1 MASSNRILSLDLG
14 TQALT
19 LCEFSTDRGGGLVL
33 KNYRA
38 TPLLGDPA
46 VDASRLSQ
54 MGIAVGEMV
63 ESLKCKGGTVNYSV
77 PAQSVFTRF
86 VKLPSV
92 GEEQADQIVAFE
104 AQQNVPFPIDEVVW
118 DYQLMDGGAA
128 EVEVVLVAIKSD
140 LLDDMNAAVEGA
152 GLTTNTVDVS
162 PMAIYNAFRYN
173 YSDYEGCSLIID
185 IGARTTNLIFVEPGK
200 VFSRSLP
207 IGGTKITESI
217 AKDFNEPF
225 GVAEERKRRDGFVGL
240 GGAYADPDDP
250 DVARTAKIIR
260 NSMTRLHAEIAR
272 SISFYRSQQNG
283 ASPVRV
289 LLCGGSVSL
298 PYMREFFQ
306 EKLQLPAEF
315 FNPLRNVAVAPSLDC
330 EEIGRVA
337 HTIGEAVGLALRA
350 LAGCPMELNL
360 QPRCVVQRKRVAQQT
375 PYFVMAAFCFLFCLG
390 AWYLYLDRAS
400 ELTASAAEKIEQQA
414 APLREMQDR
423 INAVRAEIK
432 SQEEVVAPLTRA
444 VSDRSYWV
452 QLIDDINSRLPAEL
466 IWVVSFGLQDA
477 KGSELV
483 APSSQQSVRD
493 SSNRSAQDKAGA
505 KVLLL
510 KGLYLENPRKAAVV
524 DDFVAK
530 LSESPLYEVKKD
542 ELKRSLGNENEW
554 ASEYSVALLLKNP
567 ISSK

>member
-19 LCEFSTDRGGGLVL
+19 LCEFSSDRSGGLIL
-33 KNYRA
+33 KNYRS

-46 VDASRLSQ
+46 VDATRISQ
-54 MGIAVGEMV
+54 TGIAVAEMV
-63 ESLKCKGGTVNYSV
+63 TSLKCKAGEVNYSV

-118 DYQLMDGGAA
+118 DYQIMESGPA

-140 LLDDMNAAVEGA
+140 LLDDMNAAVEGS
-152 GLTTNTVDVS
+152 GLRTDIVDVS
-162 PMAIYNAFRYN
+162 PMAVYNAFRYN
-173 YSDYEGCSLIID
+173 YSDYDGGSLIVD
-185 IGARTTNLIFVEPGK
+185 VGARTTNLIFIEKGK

-207 IGGTKITESI
+207 IGGTKITEAI

-225 GVAEERKRRDGFVGL
+225 GVAEQRKLRDGFVGL
-240 GGAYADPDDP
+240 GGAYVDPENP
-250 DVARTAKIIR
+250 DVARMAKIIR

-283 ASPVRV
+283 SAPSRV

-298 PYMREFFQ
+298 PYMQEFFQ
-306 EKLQLPAEF
+306 EKLQLPVEF
-315 FNPLRNVAVAPSLDC
+315 FNPLRNVAVASSLDR
-330 EEIGRVA
+330 EEVGRVA
-337 HTIGEAVGLALRA
+337 HTLGEAVGLALRA
-350 LAGCPMELNL
+350 LTGCPMELSL
-360 QPRCVVQRKRVAQQT
+360 QPHGVVRRQRLAMQV
-375 PYFVMAAFCFLFCLG
+375 PYFVMAAACILLSLG
-390 AWYLYLDRAS
+390 CWYYYLDRAS
-400 ELTASAAEKIEQQA
+400 ELTAAAASKIQEQTV
-414 APLREMQDR
+414 PLREMQDR

-432 SQEEVVAPLTRA
+432 SQEEVALPLTRS

-452 QLIDDINSRLPAEL
+452 KLIDDINSRLPREL
-466 IWVVSFGLQDA
+466 IWVVSFGMQEV
-477 KGSELV
+477 KGAERVSV
-483 APSSQQSVRD
+483 GGAPSLPGVAAA
-493 SSNRSAQDKAGA
+493 SSEDKPGA
-505 KVLLL
+505 NVLLL

-524 DDFVAK
+524 DDFVAN

-542 ELKRSLGNENEW
+542 ELKRSIGNENEW

>member
-1 MASSNRILSLDLG
+1 MASSKRILSLDLG

-33 KNYRA
+33 KNYRS
-38 TPLLGDPA
+38 TPLLGDPS
-46 VDASRLSQ
+46 VDATRHSQ
-54 MGIAVGEMV
+54 VGIAVSEMV
-63 ESLKCKGGTVNYSV
+63 ESLKCRGAAVNYAV

-92 GEEQADQIVAFE
+92 GEDQADQIVAFE

-118 DYQLMDGGAA
+118 DYQLMEGGAA
-128 EVEVVLVAIKSD
+128 EVDVVLVAIKAD

-152 GLTTNTVDVS
+152 GLRTSVVDVS
-162 PMAIYNAFRYN
+162 PMAIYNAFRYS
-173 YSDYEGCSLIID
+173 YSDYDGCSLIID
-185 IGARTTNLIFVEPGK
+185 VGARTTNLIFIEPGK

-207 IGGTKITESI
+207 IGGTKITEAI
-217 AKDFNEPF
+217 AKDFSEPF
-225 GVAEERKRRDGFVGL
+225 GIAEERKKRDGFVGL
-240 GGAYADPDDP
+240 GGAYADPEDP
-250 DVARTAKIIR
+250 DVARTGKIIR

-272 SISFYRSQQNG
+272 SISFYRSQQSG
-283 ASPVRV
+283 SAPGRI

-306 EKLQLPAEF
+306 EKLQLPVEF
-315 FNPLRNVAVAPSLDC
+315 LNPLRNVAIAPSLNFD
-330 EEIGRVA
+330 EIGRVA
-337 HTIGEAVGLALRA
+337 HTLGEAVGLALRGVA
-350 LAGCPMELNL
+350 ECPMELNL
-360 QPRCVVQRKRVAQQT
+360 QPQTAVARQRIAKQT
-375 PYFVMAAFCFLFCLG
+375 PYFVMASACILLCLG
-390 AWYLYLDRAS
+390 AWCLYLERATD
-400 ELTASAAEKIEQQA
+400 LTASAAAKIQQQA

-432 SQEEVVAPLTRA
+432 SQEDVVAPLTLA

-452 QLIDDINSRLPAEL
+452 KLIDDINNRLPGEL
-466 IWVVSFGLQDA
+466 IWVVSFALQDA
-477 KGSELV
+477 KSPERRAAGAPPATPGV
-483 APSSQQSVRD
+483 AGRMGD
-493 SSNRSAQDKAGA
+493 GKAPA

-542 ELKRSLGNENEW
+542 ELKRSIGNESEW
-554 ASEYSVALLLKNP
+554 ASEYSVTLLLKNP